1 MKQTPDWELPSEDC
15 HNTIISTCEPVLSEV
30 VGLGLGV
37 NMTQDTQ
44 VGYKHNP
51 TSWVQTNVLVAG
63 GGFTSGFCLSQG
75 HVGKGGGGVGI
86 QVI

>member
-1 MKQTPDWELPSEDC
+1 MG
-15 HNTIISTCEPVLSEV
+15 TIIRGLADAIISQCEPVLSEV

-63 GGFTSGFCLSQG
+63 GGLYVRVLSISRPCG
-75 HVGKGGGGVGI
+75 EGEGTGI
-86 QVI
+86 LVI